1 MKEFQ
6 LQGINHIAL
15 VCKDMARTVDFYTNT
30 LGLNL
35 IKTIALPDGGQHFFF
50 DVGNGDALAFFWF
63 SQAPEAAPGIAS
75 VRPDAWQTGN
85 ITTAHASM
93 NHLAFNVPQEKVE
106 EYRKKLTAK
115 GVQVTPVLHH
125 ADVPAGYVPE
135 PDESTFISSFYFFD
149 PDGILL
155 EFAANVR
162 SLGDPVRD
170 IQHQPAT
177 AVCPDK

>member
-1 MKEFQ
+1 
-6 LQGINHIAL
+6 
-15 VCKDMARTVDFYTNT
+15 MARTVDFYTGT

-75 VRPDAWQTGN
+75 VRPDALQTGN

-93 NHLAFNVPQEKVE
+93 NHLAFNVPQEKLE

-162 SLGDPVRD
+162 SLGDPVQD